1 MDKFE
6 TVWKK
11 IDAVLFQLLRHICA
25 LILGALVAVVFFIFF
40 GRYVMH
46 HSPMWGEP
54 FSLLCLVWL
63 SLLGSVLVV
72 RKNEHLAVT
81 MFDEKLGEKGVFL
94 TDILASVC
102 VFAFSI
108 FLIVYGI
115 KLAQQGAGNNM
126 AGINVPYSF
135 MYSALPV
142 TGVLNIFAVLGHWVE
157 RRKSKCLLQR
167 SQPSCCWACSW
178 CWFSSVCPWY
188 MPLVWLLCWISSI
201 WASTP
206 CRWL

>member
-1 MDKFE
+1 M
-6 TVWKK
+6 
-11 IDAVLFQLLRHICA
+11 LFQLLRHICA

-63 SLLGSVLVV
+63 RLLGSVLVV

-115 KLAQQGAGNNM
+115 KLAQQGAGNNK
-126 AGINVPYSF
+126 AGIYVPYSF

-142 TGVLNIFAVLGHWVE
+142 TGVLNIFAVLGHWVMG
-157 RRKSKCLLQR
+157 RKEKK
-167 SQPSCCWACSW
+167 
-178 CWFSSVCPWY
+178 
-188 MPLVWLLCWISSI
+188 
-201 WASTP
+201 
-206 CRWL
+206 

>member
-11 IDAVLFQLLRHICA
+11 IDTALFRILRHICA
-25 LILGALVAVVFFIFF
+25 LILGALVAVVFYIFF

-46 HSPMWGEP
+46 NSPMWGEP

-81 MFDEKLGEKGVFL
+81 MFDEKLGKAGVFV
-94 TDILASVC
+94 TDILSAVC
-102 VFAFSI
+102 VVGFSI

-115 KLAQQGAGNNM
+115 KLAQSGASNNM
-126 AGINVPYSF
+126 AGINVPYAF

-142 TGVLNIFAVLGHWVE
+142 TGVLNIFAVLGHWVMG
-157 RRKSKCLLQR
+157 RKEKK
-167 SQPSCCWACSW
+167 
-178 CWFSSVCPWY
+178 
-188 MPLVWLLCWISSI
+188 
-201 WASTP
+201 
-206 CRWL
+206 

>member
-11 IDAVLFQLLRHICA
+11 IDAVLFQFLRHICA

-81 MFDEKLGEKGVFL
+81 MFDEKLGK
-94 TDILASVC
+94 TC

-115 KLAQQGAGNNM
+115 KLAQSGASNNM
-126 AGINVPYSF
+126 AGINVPYAF

-142 TGVLNIFAVLGHWVE
+142 TGVLNIFAVLGHWVMG
-157 RRKSKCLLQR
+157 RKEKK
-167 SQPSCCWACSW
+167 
-178 CWFSSVCPWY
+178 
-188 MPLVWLLCWISSI
+188 
-201 WASTP
+201 
-206 CRWL
+206 

>member
-11 IDAVLFQLLRHICA
+11 IDAVLFQTLRHICA

-94 TDILASVC
+94 TDILA
-102 VFAFSI
+102 

-115 KLAQQGAGNNM
+115 KLAPQGAGNNM

-142 TGVLNIFAVLGHWVE
+142 TGVLNIFAVLGHWVMG
-157 RRKSKCLLQR
+157 RKEKK
-167 SQPSCCWACSW
+167 
-178 CWFSSVCPWY
+178 
-188 MPLVWLLCWISSI
+188 
-201 WASTP
+201 
-206 CRWL
+206 

>member
-81 MFDEKLGEKGVFL
+81 MFDEKLGKTGVFV
-94 TDILASVC
+94 TDILSAVC
-102 VFAFSI
+102 VVGFSI

-115 KLAQQGAGNNM
+115 KLTQQG
-126 AGINVPYSF
+126 AGINVPYAF

-142 TGVLNIFAVLGHWVE
+142 TGVLNIFAVLGHWVMG
-157 RRKSKCLLQR
+157 RKEKK
-167 SQPSCCWACSW
+167 
-178 CWFSSVCPWY
+178 
-188 MPLVWLLCWISSI
+188 
-201 WASTP
+201 
-206 CRWL
+206 

>member
-1 MDKFE
+1 M
-6 TVWKK
+6 TVG
-11 IDAVLFQLLRHICA
+11 VLFMGFA
-25 LILGALVAVVFFIFF
+25 VAALVLADL
-40 GRYVMH
+40 GTD
-46 HSPMWGEP
+46 P
-54 FSLLCLVWL
+54 FTTACLAFAARMGW
-63 SLLGSVLVV
+63 LLGSVLVV

-142 TGVLNIFAVLGHWVE
+142 TGVLNIFAVLGHWVMG
-157 RRKSKCLLQR
+157 RKEKK
-167 SQPSCCWACSW
+167 
-178 CWFSSVCPWY
+178 
-188 MPLVWLLCWISSI
+188 
-201 WASTP
+201 
-206 CRWL
+206 